1 MYFQD
6 DKFKVSNLV
15 SNAGFRKWL
24 TSPSDKSG
32 KAEVTLQLKKAV
44 RISFID
50 LGTCKIYHFNLI
62 LFGQITQE
70 NYLF

>member
-50 LGTCKIYHFNLI
+50 LGKIYHFNLI
-62 LFGQITQE
+62 LFGQFTQE
-70 NYLF
+70 NYLFC

>member
-50 LGTCKIYHFNLI
+50 LGKINHFNLI

-70 NYLF
+70 NYLFC